1 MAQTYAGKVVLVTG
15 ASAGIGRALA
25 LELASERPRLV
36 LAARDRERLDEV
48 AAACRSAGAE
58 ATVIVAD
65 VGDQA
70 ACRALIDGAIAAC
83 GTLDALVLNAGISMW
98 ARFADL
104 QDLSI
109 FERMM
114 RVNYLGCVYLCA
126 AALPHLLRSRGQIVG
141 IASVAGLTG
150 VPTRTGYAASK
161 HAQVGFLDSLRIE
174 LLDTGVDVT
183 VVAPDFVRSEIRE
196 RAIGVDG
203 RPLGQSPVQES
214 KVMSTEECA
223 RRIAAAMRRRRRQ
236 AILSARGRFGRWLR
250 LVAPGV
256 IDRIALRAIAR
267 GR

>member
-1 MAQTYAGKVVLVTG
+1 MAQAYSGKIVLITG

-25 LELASERPRLV
+25 LELAPERPRLV
-36 LAARDRERLDEV
+36 LAARDRGRLDAV
-48 AAACRSAGAE
+48 ADSCRQLGAE
-58 ATVIVAD
+58 ATAIATD
-65 VGDQA
+65 VGDEA
-70 ACRALIDGAIAAC
+70 SCRALIAGAIAAY
-83 GTLDALVLNAGISMW
+83 GGLDALVLNAGVSMW

-109 FERMM
+109 FERMV

-141 IASVAGLTG
+141 VASVAGLAG

-174 LLDTGVDVT
+174 LHGTGVDVT

-196 RAIGVDG
+196 RAIGADG
-203 RPLGQSPVQES
+203 RPLGRSPVQEAR
-214 KVMSTEECA
+214 VMATQECA
-223 RRIAAAMRRRRRQ
+223 RRIVSAMRGRRRLV
-236 AILSARGRFGRWLR
+236 IFSARGRLGRWLQ
-250 LVAPGV
+250 LVAPWV
-256 IDRIALRAIAR
+256 VDRIARRAIAR